1 MPFEGRGN
9 VLEYIGGYDDWLR
22 QGGKWTQ
29 ADELPAP
36 VNPVKEL
43 IISTPEITN
52 PKSSPKTK
60 KLSYKFQKEFDELP
74 QKIEALEMQLES
86 LQTEVNAADFYSQSS
101 ATVEKKLQELAVIQQ
116 QLDDCFER
124 WAELEDMQQE

>member
-1 MPFEGRGN
+1 
-9 VLEYIGGYDDWLR
+9 VLEYIGGYDDWIR

-29 ADELPAP
+29 ADELPAAESPAP
-36 VNPVKEL
+36 VIVEQKLAVSSEVVKAPAK
-43 IISTPEITN
+43 I
-52 PKSSPKTK
+52 K

-74 QKIEALEMQLES
+74 QKIEHLES
-86 LQTEVNAADFYSQSS
+86 SVEALAAITSASDFYSQP
-101 ATVEKKLQELAVIQQ
+101 AAVVEQKLQELATAQK